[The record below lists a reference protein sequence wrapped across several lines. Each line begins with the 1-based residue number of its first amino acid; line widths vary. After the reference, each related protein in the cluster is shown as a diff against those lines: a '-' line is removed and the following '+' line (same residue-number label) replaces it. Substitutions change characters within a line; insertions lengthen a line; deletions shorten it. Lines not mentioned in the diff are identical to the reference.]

1 MTIYEQD
8 GAPRTELGAGSP
20 SEARGVPAERAG
32 SARVQSAPALVDRL
46 TAGESYAVAFGGQG
60 SAWLETLEEL
70 VSSAGVESEL
80 ATLVGEVD
88 VLLEP
93 VAEELVVVRPI
104 GFHPLRWV
112 RALAAED
119 PVPSAKQLTS
129 AAVSVPGVLLTQIA
143 AVRALTRQGLDL
155 AGTPPVA
162 VVGHSQGMLGVES
175 VKAGGARDI
184 ELLALAQLIGAA
196 GTLVARRRGISILGD
211 RPPMVSVTN
220 ADPEQIYR
228 LLEDFSQ
235 DVRTVLPPVLSIR
248 NGRRAVV
255 ITGTPEQLSR
265 FELYCKQISEKQ
277 EADRKNKVRGGAVF
291 APVFEPVQVE
301 VGFHSPRLADGIDI
315 VAGWA
320 EKTGLDVDLARELTE
335 AILVRQVDWVDE
347 IIGVHEAGARWI
359 LDLGPGDILTRLT
372 APVIRGLGVGIVPAA
387 TRGGQRNLFTV
398 GAVPEVSR
406 AWSTYAP
413 SVVQLPDGR
422 VKLSTKFTRLTG
434 RSPILLAGMTP
445 TTVDAKIV
453 AAAANAGHWAEL
465 AGGGQVTE
473 EIFEARIDELTGL
486 LEPGRGIQFNA
497 LFLDPYLWKLQVG
510 GKRLVQKARQSGAP
524 IDGLVISAGIPELE
538 DAVELIGEL
547 NDIGISHVVF
557 KPGTVE
563 QIRSVI
569 RIATEVPTRP
579 VIVHIEG
586 GRAGGHHSWED
597 LDDLLL
603 ATYSELRSRANIT
616 VCVGGGIGTPKR
628 AVDYLSGRWSET
640 YGFPSMPVDG
650 ILVGTAAMATLEATT
665 SPSVKQMLVDTQG
678 TDQWISA
685 GKAQGGMASSRSQ
698 LGADIHE
705 IDNAAS
711 RCGRLLDEVAGDAE
725 AVAKRRDELIAAM
738 ARTAKPY
745 FGDVSEMTYLQWL
758 DRYVALA
765 IGDGD
770 STADTAGP
778 GSPWLADTW
787 RDRFARMLQRAEAR
801 LHPQDRG
808 PIETLFAD
816 TDEHGARLLEK
827 PQEAIAVLVE
837 RYPDAATVALHPAD
851 VSFFNQLCKLVGKPV
866 NFVPVI
872 DKDVRRWWRS
882 DSLWQAHDARYDAD
896 QVCIIPGTAAVA
908 GITRIDEPVGELLN
922 RFEQA
927 AVEDTLRGGAQPEAV
942 TSRRRGRGDLT
953 GPLATVL
960 DAPDVVWAGRM
971 ATNPVHRIAGPRE
984 WQVHG
989 DISGPEMPRATH
1001 SSTGARLQ
1009 VSADDQVVLSVPI
1022 SGTWIEIRFTLPANT
1037 VDGGAPVVRTK
1048 DATAAMRAVLAIAAG
1063 VDGPDALP
1071 RVHAGTATVTAKWNP
1086 ERVADHTGVTATFGE
1101 SLAPGLTTVP
1111 DALVGRCWPA
1121 VFAAI
1126 GSAVTHTG
1134 VPVIE
1139 GLLSLVHL
1147 DHAAHLVAPLPSV
1160 PAELT
1165 VTATASMAFDTEIG
1179 RVVPIS
1185 VTVALKDGQ
1194 VLARLAERFAIRGR
1208 TGALEL
1214 ADPVRAG
1221 GAVSDNAT
1229 DTPRRRRRDV
1239 SVVAPV
1245 DMRPF
1250 AVVSGDHN
1258 PIHTDRSAALL
1269 AGLESPIVHG
1279 MWLSAAAQHAVTA
1292 TDGQARPPAR
1302 LIGWTARFLG
1312 MVRPGDDVDFRV
1324 DRVGIDQG
1332 AEVVEVSARVR
1343 RGRSEA
1349 TQGAGSASDLVM
1361 SATARL
1367 AAPKTVYAFPGQGI
1381 QYKGM
1386 GMEVRA
1392 RSKAARKV
1400 WDTAD
1405 KFTRDTLGFSVL
1417 SVVRDNPTS
1426 IIASGVHYHH
1436 PDGVLYL
1443 TQFTQVAMATVAAAQ
1458 VAEMREQGAFVEDAI
1473 ACGHSVG
1480 EYTALACVTG
1490 VYELEAL
1497 LEMVFQRG
1505 SKMHDIVPRD
1515 ELGRSNYRLAAIRPS
1530 QIDLPDA
1537 DVPAFVADIAERT
1550 GEFLEIVNFNLRGA
1564 QYAIAGTVRGLEAL
1578 EAEVERRR
1586 ELAGGRRSF
1595 ILVPGIDVPFHSKVL
1610 RVGVA
1615 EFRRSLDR
1623 VLPHDADPDL
1633 IVGRYIPNL
1642 VPRPFSLDR
1651 DFIQQIRDLVPAE
1664 PLDEILAD
1672 YDTWRRE
1679 QPREMTRTVFIELLA
1694 WQFASPVRW
1703 IETQDLL
1710 FTEPAAGGLGV
1721 ERFVEIGVKS
1731 SPTVAGLAA
1740 NTLKLPEYA
1749 HSTIEVLNA
1758 ERDAAVLFATD
1769 TDPEPDLDGSDDSD
1783 APASDG
1789 ALKPDVAPAV
1799 APTGAGAP
1807 SGALKS
1813 DVAPAVAPTGAGA
1826 PSGALRPDDIAF
1838 DAADA
1843 TLALIALSAKMRVDQ
1858 IEELD
1863 SIESITDGASSRRN
1877 QLLVD
1882 LGSELNLGAID
1893 GAAEADLAGLRAQVT
1908 KLARTYKPYGPV
1920 LSDAINDHLRS
1931 ALGPSGKRPG
1941 AIAERVKKFWE
1952 LGDGWAKH
1960 VTIEV
1965 ALGTREGS
1973 SVRGGPLG
1981 GLHDGALTDGAAVEK
1996 VIDAAVAAVAAR
2008 RGTAMALPSS
2018 GAGGATVD
2026 AAALSEFTEQIT
2038 GRDGVLASAARLVL
2052 NQLGLDDPVSAPA
2065 GSIAATEAD
2074 LVDLVSAEL
2083 GSDWPRLVAPVFDG
2097 KKAVVFDDRW
2107 ASAREELVK
2116 LWLLDDGEI
2125 DADWARLSERFEGAG
2140 HVVAM
2145 QATWWQGKSL
2155 AAGRQI
2161 HASLYGRIAG
2171 GAENPDKGPH
2181 SDEVAVVTGASK
2193 GSIATS
2199 VVGRLLAGGATVV
2212 ATTSRLDDERLAF
2225 YRNLYRDHA
2234 RYGAALWVVAANMAS
2249 YTDIDALVEWIGHEQ
2264 TESLGPQSIHI
2275 KDALTPTLL
2284 FPFAAPRVTG
2294 DLSEAGSRAEMEM
2307 KVLLWAVQRL
2317 IGGLSRIGAERDI
2330 ASRLHVVL
2338 PGSPNRGMFGG
2349 DGAYGEAKSALDA
2362 VVTRWNAESSW
2373 AQRVSLAHAL
2383 IGWTRGTG
2391 LMGRNDAIVDAVEEA
2406 GVTTYSTD
2414 EMAAM
2419 LLQLCTVEA
2428 RAAAAH
2434 TPVKADLTGG
2444 LGEAKLD
2451 MAALAA
2457 KAREQAASESDTEA
2471 PEVGIGKAISAL
2483 PSPPRGYLPA
2493 PPPPWADLDLDP
2505 ADLVVIVGGAELGP
2519 YGSSRTRFEM
2529 EVDNELSA
2537 AGVLELAWTTGL
2549 IRWEDDP
2556 QPGWYDS
2563 ESGDLV
2569 DESEL
2574 VERYHDTVVRR
2585 CGIREFVDDGAIDP
2599 DHASPLLVSV
2609 FLDKDFTFVVSSEA
2623 DARAFV
2629 QFDPEHTVVRPVS
2642 ESGDWQVTRKAG
2654 TEIRVPRKT
2663 KLSRTVGAQIPT
2675 GFNPTVY
2682 GLSQDMANS
2691 TDRVALWNIVATVDA
2706 FLSSGFTPTEL
2717 MRWVHP
2723 GLVASTQG
2731 TGMGGMTS
2739 MQTMYHGN
2747 LLGRNKPND
2756 ILQEVLPNVVA
2767 AHVIQSYVG
2776 SYGAMVHPVG
2786 ACATAAVSVEE
2797 GVDKIRVGKAE
2808 LVVAGGF
2815 DDLTLEAVIGFGDMA
2830 ATADTAMMRGRGIH
2844 DSKFS
2849 RPNDRRRLGFL
2860 EAQGG
2865 GTILL
2870 ARGDLALKM
2879 GLPVLA
2885 VVAYAQSFADG
2896 VHTSIPAPGLGAL
2909 GAGRGGKD
2917 SVLARSL
2924 AKLGVGADDIAVI
2937 SKHDT
2942 STLANDP
2949 NETELHERLADS
2961 LGRSAGAPLL
2971 IVSQKSLTG
2980 HAKGGAAVF
2989 QMMGMCQMLRDGV
3002 IPPNRSL
3009 DCVDDE
3015 LTSSAHFVW
3024 VRDTLRLGGKFPLKA
3039 GLITSL
3045 GFGHVSGLVALVHP
3059 QAFVASLKPEQRAD
3073 YQQRAEARLV
3083 AGQRRL
3089 MSAIAG
3095 GAPMYERPAD
3105 RRFGQ
3110 EVSEK
3115 RQEAAMLL
3123 NAASR
3128 LGDGDVFAIG

>member
-1 MTIYEQD
+1 MTIHEHD
-8 GAPRTELGAGSP
+8 R
-20 SEARGVPAERAG
+20 V
-32 SARVQSAPALVDRL
+32 SADRDENGPQSTHALVDRL
-46 TAGESYAVAFGGQG
+46 TAGEPYAVAFGGQG

-70 VSSAGVESEL
+70 VSSAGIESEL
-80 ATLVGEVD
+80 ATLVGEVEL
-88 VLLEP
+88 LLEP
-93 VAEELVVVRPI
+93 VAKELVVVRPI
-104 GFHPLRWV
+104 GFEPLQWV

-119 PVPSAKQLTS
+119 TVPSEKHLTS
-129 AAVSVPGVLLTQIA
+129 AAVSLPGVLLTQIA
-143 AVRALTRQGLDL
+143 AVRALARQGMDL
-155 AGTPPVA
+155 IAPPPVA
-162 VVGHSQGMLGVES
+162 LAGHSQGVLAVEAL
-175 VKAGGARDI
+175 KAGGARDV
-184 ELLALAQLIGAA
+184 ELLAMGQLIGAA

-220 ADPEQIYR
+220 ADPERIGR
-228 LLEDFSQ
+228 LLDEFAQ

-248 NGRRAVV
+248 NGRRSVV

-265 FELYCKQISEKQ
+265 FELYCRQISEKE
-277 EADRKNKVRGGAVF
+277 EADRKNKIRGGDVF
-291 APVFEPVQVE
+291 APVFDPVRTE
-301 VGFHSPRLADGIDI
+301 VGFHTPRLADGIDI
-315 VAGWA
+315 VGGWA
-320 EKTGLDVDLARELTE
+320 EKVGLDVSLARALAD
-335 AILVRQVDWVDE
+335 AILVQKVDWVE
-347 IIGVHEAGARWI
+347 EVTRVHETGARWI

-372 APVIRGLGVGIVPAA
+372 APVIRGLGIGIVPAA

-398 GAVPEVSR
+398 GATPEVAR
-406 AWSTYAP
+406 PWSSYAP
-413 SVVQLPDGR
+413 TVVRLPDGR

-473 EIFEARIDELTGL
+473 EIFANRIDELSRL
-486 LEPGRGIQFNA
+486 LEPGRTYQFNA

-510 GKRLVQKARQSGAP
+510 GKRLVQKARQSGAA
-524 IDGLVISAGIPELE
+524 IDGVVVSAGIPDLE
-538 DAVELIGEL
+538 EAVDLIDEL

-557 KPGTVE
+557 KPGTIE

-569 RIATEVPTRP
+569 RIATEVSTKP
-579 VIVHIEG
+579 VIVHVEG

-616 VCVGGGIGTPKR
+616 VCVGGGIGTPER
-628 AVDYLSGRWSET
+628 AAEYLSGRWAQA
-640 YGFPSMPVDG
+640 YGFPLMPIDG
-650 ILVGTAAMATLEATT
+650 ILVGTAAMATCESTT
-665 SPSVKQMLVDTQG
+665 SPSVKRMLVETQG

-705 IDNAAS
+705 IDNSAS
-711 RCGRLLDEVAGDAE
+711 RCGRLLDEVAGDAD
-725 AVAKRRDELIAAM
+725 AVAERRDEIIAAM
-738 ARTAKPY
+738 ANTAKPY
-745 FGDVSEMTYLQWL
+745 FGDAAEMTYLQWL
-758 DRYVALA
+758 QRYVELT
-765 IGDGD
+765 IGEGN
-770 STADTAGP
+770 STADTAAP

-787 RDRFARMLQRAEAR
+787 RDRFEEMLKRAEAR
-801 LHPQDRG
+801 LHPKDFG
-808 PIETLFAD
+808 PIDTLF
-816 TDEHGARLLEK
+816 DEAALLEN
-827 PQEAIAVLVE
+827 PSAAIDLLLQ
-837 RYPDAATVALHPAD
+837 RYPDAETVQLHPAD
-851 VSFFNQLCKLVGKPV
+851 VPFFVTLCKTLGKPV

-908 GITRIDEPVGELLN
+908 GITRMDEPVGELLD

-927 AVEDTLRGGAQPEAV
+927 AIDEVLGAGSEPREV
-942 TSRRRGRGDLT
+942 TSRRLGRPDVT
-953 GPLATVL
+953 GPLAVVL
-960 DAPDVVWAGRM
+960 DAPDVLWAGRT
-971 ATNPVHRIAGPRE
+971 AINPVHRIADPIDWLVNDE
-984 WQVHG
+984 PQ
-989 DISGPEMPRATH
+989 SSRATH

-1009 VSADDQVVLSVPI
+1009 LDGQGAVLSVPV
-1022 SGTWIEIRFTLPANT
+1022 SDTWIDIRFTLPANT
-1037 VDGGAPVVRTK
+1037 IDGGIPVVSAE
-1048 DATAAMRAVLAIAAG
+1048 DAATAMRSVLAIAAG
-1063 VDGPDALP
+1063 VDGPDSLP
-1071 RVHAGTATVTAKWNP
+1071 PVQNGTATLTVGWDP

-1101 SLAPGLTTVP
+1101 PLAPGLTTVP
-1111 DALVGRCWPA
+1111 DALVGLCWPA

-1126 GSAVTHTG
+1126 GSAATEAG
-1134 VPVIE
+1134 VPVLE

-1147 DHAAHLVAPLPSV
+1147 DHAAHVTGQL
-1160 PAELT
+1160 PAEPAQLG
-1165 VTATASMAFDTEIG
+1165 VVATASAATDTDMG
-1179 RVVPIS
+1179 RVVPVS
-1185 VTVALKDGQ
+1185 VTVTGPDGA
-1194 VLARLAERFAIRGR
+1194 VIATLDERFAILGR
-1208 TGALEL
+1208 TGAAEL
-1214 ADPVRAG
+1214 SDPVRAG
-1221 GAVSDNAT
+1221 GAVSENAT

-1239 SVVAPV
+1239 TLTAPV

-1258 PIHTDRSAALL
+1258 PIHTDRAAALL

-1312 MVRPGDDVDFRV
+1312 MVRPGDEVDFRV
-1324 DRVGIDQG
+1324 ERVGIDQG
-1332 AEVVEVSARVR
+1332 AEVLEVAARI
-1343 RGRSEA
+1343 G
-1349 TQGAGSASDLVM
+1349 SDLVM
-1361 SATARL
+1361 SASARL

-1381 QYKGM
+1381 QHKGM
-1386 GMEVRA
+1386 GMDVRA

-1417 SVVRDNPTS
+1417 HVVRDNPTS

-1458 VAEMREQGAFVEDAI
+1458 VAEMREQGAFVEGAI

-1490 VYELEAL
+1490 IYELEAL
-1497 LEMVFQRG
+1497 LETVFHRG

-1530 QIDLPDA
+1530 QIDLPD
-1537 DVPAFVADIAERT
+1537 DEVPAFVAGIAEST
-1550 GEFLEIVNFNLRGA
+1550 GEFLEIVNFNLRGS

-1586 ELAGGRRSF
+1586 ELTGGRRSF
-1595 ILVPGIDVPFHSKVL
+1595 ILVPGIDVPFHSRVL

-1623 VLPHDADPDL
+1623 VMPRDQNPDM
-1633 IVGRYIPNL
+1633 IIGRYIPNL
-1642 VPRPFSLDR
+1642 VPRPFTLDR
-1651 DFIQQIRDLVPAE
+1651 DFIQEIRDLVPAE
-1664 PLDEILAD
+1664 PLDPILAD
-1672 YDTWRRE
+1672 YDTWLRERRN
-1679 QPREMTRTVFIELLA
+1679 EMARTVVIELLA

-1710 FTEPAAGGLGV
+1710 FIEQAAGGLGV

-1731 SPTVAGLAA
+1731 SPTVAGLAT

-1749 HSTIEVLNA
+1749 HSTVEVLNA

-1769 TDPEPDLDGSDDSD
+1769 TDPEPEPEEEEVSAGPESEVSSEA
-1783 APASDG
+1783 APA
-1789 ALKPDVAPAV
+1789 APVAAPA
-1799 APTGAGAP
+1799 AP
-1807 SGALKS
+1807 SGG
-1813 DVAPAVAPTGAGA
+1813 P
-1826 PSGALRPDDIAF
+1826 RPDDIAF

-1843 TLALIALSAKMRVDQ
+1843 TLALIAISAKMRIDQ

-1920 LSDAINDHLRS
+1920 LSDAINDQLRTV
-1931 ALGPSGKRPG
+1931 LGPSGKRP
-1941 AIAERVKKFWE
+1941 AVIAERVKKTWE
-1952 LGDGWAKH
+1952 LGEGWAKH
-1960 VTIEV
+1960 VTVEV
-1965 ALGTREGS
+1965 ALGTREGT
-1973 SVRGGPLG
+1973 SVRGGTMG
-1981 GLHDGALTDGAAVEK
+1981 HLHEGALADAGSVDK

-2008 RGTAMALPSS
+2008 RGISVSLPSA
-2018 GAGGATVD
+2018 GGGGGATVD

-2052 NQLGLDDPVSAPA
+2052 NQLGLDDQVSA
-2065 GSIAATEAD
+2065 AAASSDAELID
-2074 LVDLVSAEL
+2074 LVTTEL
-2083 GSDWPRLVAPVFDG
+2083 GSDWPRLVAPVFDAR
-2097 KKAVVFDDRW
+2097 KAVVFDDRW
-2107 ASAREELVK
+2107 ASAREDLVK
-2116 LWLLDDGEI
+2116 LWLTDEGDI
-2125 DADWARLSERFEGAG
+2125 DADWSRLSERFEGAG
-2140 HVVAM
+2140 HVVAT

-2155 AAGRQI
+2155 AAGKQI
-2161 HASLYGRIAG
+2161 HASLYGRIAA
-2171 GAENPDKGPH
+2171 GAENPDPGQY
-2181 SDEVAVVTGASK
+2181 SSEVAVVTGASK
-2193 GSIATS
+2193 GSIAAA
-2199 VVGRLLAGGATVV
+2199 VAARLLDGGATVI
-2212 ATTSRLDDERLAF
+2212 ATTSKLDEERLAF
-2225 YRNLYRDHA
+2225 YRTLYRDHA

-2249 YTDIDALVEWIGHEQ
+2249 YSDIDALVEWVGNEQ
-2264 TESLGPQSIHI
+2264 SESLGPQSIHV
-2275 KDALTPTLL
+2275 KDAQTPTLL
-2284 FPFAAPRVTG
+2284 FPFAAPRVVG

-2317 IGGLSRIGAERDI
+2317 IGGLSTIGAERDI

-2362 VVTRWNAESSW
+2362 VVSRWHAESSW
-2373 AQRVSLAHAL
+2373 AARVSLAHAL

-2391 LMGRNDAIVDAVEEA
+2391 LMGHNDAIVTAVEEA

-2414 EMAAM
+2414 EMAA
-2419 LLQLCTVEA
+2419 LLLGLCDVESKV
-2428 RAAAAH
+2428 AAAH
-2434 TPVKADLTGG
+2434 SPIKADLTGG
-2444 LGEAKLD
+2444 LGEANLD
-2451 MAALAA
+2451 MAELAA
-2457 KAREQAASESDTEA
+2457 KAREEMSAEAAAD
-2471 PEVGIGKAISAL
+2471 PEGVAEGTIAAL
-2483 PSPPRGYLPA
+2483 PSPPRLVTPA
-2493 PPPPWADLDLDP
+2493 PAPEWDDLAVDP
-2505 ADLVVIVGGAELGP
+2505 ADLVVIVGGAEIGP

-2529 EVDNELSA
+2529 EVENELSA

-2556 QPGWYDS
+2556 QPGWYDTG
-2563 ESGDLV
+2563 SGDLV
-2569 DESEL
+2569 DEAEL
-2574 VERYHDTVVRR
+2574 VERYHDIVVER

-2623 DARAFV
+2623 DARAFAE
-2629 QFDPEHTVVRPVS
+2629 FDPEHTVVRAVPDS
-2642 ESGDWQVTRKAG
+2642 TDWQVTRKAG
-2654 TEIRVPRKT
+2654 SEIRVPRKT
-2663 KLSRTVGAQIPT
+2663 KLSRVVGAQIPT
-2675 GFNPTVY
+2675 GFDPTVW
-2682 GLSQDMANS
+2682 GISPDMAS
-2691 TDRVALWNIVATVDA
+2691 SIDRVALWNIIATVDA
-2706 FLSSGFTPTEL
+2706 FLSAGFSPAEV
-2717 MRWVHP
+2717 MRYVHP
-2723 GLVASTQG
+2723 SMVASTQG

-2767 AHVIQSYVG
+2767 AHVVQSYVG
-2776 SYGAMVHPVG
+2776 SYGAMIHPVA

-2797 GVDKIRVGKAE
+2797 GVDKIRLGKAE
-2808 LVVAGGF
+2808 LVVTGGL
-2815 DDLTLEAVIGFGDMA
+2815 DDLTLEAIIGFGDMA
-2830 ATADTAMMRGRGIH
+2830 ATADTSMMRGRGIA

-2849 RPNDRRRLGFL
+2849 RPNDRRRLGFV

-2885 VVAYAQSFADG
+2885 VVAYAQSFGDG

-2909 GAGRGGKD
+2909 GAGRGGRD
-2917 SVLARSL
+2917 SALARAL
-2924 AKLGVGADDIAVI
+2924 AKVGVGADDVAVI

-2949 NETELHERLADS
+2949 NETELHERLADA
-2961 LGRSAGAPLL
+2961 LGRSEGAPLFV
-2971 IVSQKSLTG
+2971 VSQKSLTG

-2989 QMMGMCQMLRDGV
+2989 QMMGLCQMLRDGV

-3015 LTSSAHFVW
+3015 LAGSAHFVW
-3024 VRDTLRLGGKFPLKA
+3024 IRDTLRLGEKFPLKA
-3039 GLITSL
+3039 GLLTSL

-3059 QAFVASLKPEQRAD
+3059 QAFIASLDPEQRTDYRRRAD
-3073 YQQRAEARLV
+3073 ARLL

-3089 MSAIAG
+3089 ASAIAG

-3105 RRFGQ
+3105 RRFDHDAP
-3110 EVSEK
+3110 EK
-3115 RQEAAMLL
+3115 PQEASMLL
-3123 NAASR
+3123 NPDAR
-3128 LGDGDVFAIG
+3128 LGAGDAYQV

>member
-1 MTIYEQD
+1 MTIHEHDRVSADRD
-8 GAPRTELGAGSP
+8 GAGPRDTN
-20 SEARGVPAERAG
+20 
-32 SARVQSAPALVDRL
+32 ALVDRL
-46 TAGESYAVAFGGQG
+46 TAGEAYAVAFGGQG
-60 SAWLETLEEL
+60 STWLETLEEL
-70 VSSAGVESEL
+70 VSSAGIESDL
-80 ATLVGEVD
+80 ATLVGEVEL
-88 VLLEP
+88 LLEP
-93 VAEELVVVRPI
+93 VAKELVVVRPI
-104 GFHPLRWV
+104 GFEPLTWV

-119 PVPSAKQLTS
+119 PVPSDKHLTS
-129 AAVSVPGVLLTQIA
+129 AAVSIPGVLLTQIA
-143 AVRALTRQGLDL
+143 AARALSRQGMDWT
-155 AGTPPVA
+155 ATPPVA
-162 VVGHSQGMLGVES
+162 VVGHSQGVLAVE
-175 VKAGGARDI
+175 AFRAAGARDV

-196 GTLVARRRGISILGD
+196 GTLVARRRGISVLGD

-220 ADPEQIYR
+220 ADPERIRR
-228 LLEDFSQ
+228 LLEEFAQ

-248 NGRRAVV
+248 NGRRSVV
-255 ITGTPEQLSR
+255 ITGTPDQLSR
-265 FELYCKQISEKQ
+265 FELYCQQISEKE
-277 EADRKNKVRGGAVF
+277 EADRKNKVRGGDVF
-291 APVFEPVQVE
+291 APVFDPVRVE
-301 VGFHSPRLADGIDI
+301 VGFHTPRLADGIDI

-320 EKTGLDVDLARELTE
+320 EKAGLDVERARKLTE
-335 AILVRQVDWVDE
+335 AILVDGVDWVDE
-347 IIGVHEAGARWI
+347 ITHVHQAGARWI

-372 APVIRGLGVGIVPAA
+372 APVIRGLGIGIVPAA

-398 GAVPEVSR
+398 GAVPEVAR

-413 SVVQLPDGR
+413 TVVSLPDGR

-473 EIFEARIDELTGL
+473 EIFAARVDELSTL
-486 LEPGRGIQFNA
+486 LEPGRTYQFNA

-510 GKRLVQKARQSGAP
+510 GKRLVQKARQSGAA
-524 IDGLVISAGIPELE
+524 IDGLVISAGIPDLE
-538 DAVELIGEL
+538 EAVELIGEL
-547 NDIGISHVVF
+547 GDVGISHVVF

-569 RIATEVPTRP
+569 RIATEVPTKP
-579 VIVHIEG
+579 VIMHIEG

-603 ATYSELRSRANIT
+603 ATYSELRSRPNIT
-616 VCVGGGIGTPKR
+616 VCVGGGIGTPER
-628 AVDYLSGRWSET
+628 AAEYLSGRWAES
-640 YGFPSMPVDG
+640 YGFPLMPIDG
-650 ILVGTAAMATLEATT
+650 ILVGTAAMATLESTT
-665 SPSVKQMLVDTQG
+665 SPSVKRMLVETNG

-705 IDNAAS
+705 IDNSAS
-711 RCGRLLDEVAGDAE
+711 RCGRLLDEVAGDAD
-725 AVAKRRDELIAAM
+725 AVTERRDEIIAAM
-738 ARTAKPY
+738 ASTAKPY
-745 FGDVSEMTYLQWL
+745 FGDVAEMTYLQWL
-758 DRYVALA
+758 RRYVELT
-765 IGDGD
+765 IGAGN
-770 STADTAGP
+770 STADTAAP

-787 RDRFARMLQRAEAR
+787 RDRFQQMLQRAEAR
-801 LHPQDRG
+801 LHAKDFG
-808 PIETLFAD
+808 PID
-816 TDEHGARLLEK
+816 TRFDDAALLEN
-827 PQEAIAVLVE
+827 PDEAIATLLAH
-837 RYPDAATVALHPAD
+837 YPDAESVQLHPAD
-851 VSFFNQLCKLVGKPV
+851 VPFFVTLCKTLGKPV

-908 GITRIDEPVGELLN
+908 GITRMDEPVGELLD

-927 AVEDTLRGGAQPEAV
+927 AIDEVLSSNGHPRAV
-942 TSRRRGRGDLT
+942 TSRRLGRPDVT
-953 GPLATVL
+953 GPLALVL
-960 DAPDVVWAGRM
+960 DAPDVQWAGRTT
-971 ATNPVHRIAGPRE
+971 TNPVHRIADPAD
-984 WQVHG
+984 WLVH
-989 DISGPEMPRATH
+989 DGPESRRATH
-1001 SSTGARLQ
+1001 SSTGAQLA
-1009 VSADDQVVLSVPI
+1009 VDGEHVVLSVPL
-1022 SGTWIEIRFTLPANT
+1022 SGTWIDIPFRLPANT
-1037 VDGGAPVVRTK
+1037 ADGGTPVVSTE
-1048 DATAAMRAVLAIAAG
+1048 DATTAMRGVLAIAAG
-1063 VDGPDALP
+1063 VDGPEFLP
-1071 RVHAGTATVTAKWNP
+1071 PVSDGTATVTVDWDP

-1101 SLAPGLTTVP
+1101 PLAPSLTTVP
-1111 DALVGRCWPA
+1111 DALVGLCWPA

-1126 GSAVTHTG
+1126 GSAVTGAG
-1134 VPVIE
+1134 VEVVE

-1147 DHAAHLVAPLPSV
+1147 DHAAHVVGKLPTV
-1160 PAELT
+1160 PAQLT
-1165 VTATASMAFDTEIG
+1165 VAATASRAVDTDMG
-1179 RVVPIS
+1179 RVVPVS
-1185 VTVALKDGQ
+1185 VTIASGEGSAAEVVATLG
-1194 VLARLAERFAIRGR
+1194 ERFAILGR
-1208 TGALEL
+1208 TGTAEL
-1214 ADPVRAG
+1214 TDPVRAG
-1221 GAVSDNAT
+1221 GAVSENAT

-1239 SVVAPV
+1239 TLTAPV

-1258 PIHTDRSAALL
+1258 PIHTDRAAALL

-1279 MWLSAAAQHAVTA
+1279 MWLSAAAQHAATA
-1292 TDGQARPPAR
+1292 TDGRARPPAR

-1312 MVRPGDDVDFRV
+1312 MVRPGDEVDFRV

-1332 AEVVEVSARVR
+1332 AEVLEVAARV
-1343 RGRSEA
+1343 G
-1349 TQGAGSASDLVM
+1349 SDLVM

-1367 AAPKTVYAFPGQGI
+1367 AAPQTVYAFPGQGI
-1381 QYKGM
+1381 QHKGM

-1400 WDTAD
+1400 WDAAD

-1417 SVVRDNPTS
+1417 HVVRDNPTS
-1426 IIASGVHYHH
+1426 IIASGVHYNH
-1436 PDGVLYL
+1436 PEGVLFL

-1458 VAEMREQGAFVEDAI
+1458 VAEMREQGAFVEGAI

-1490 VYELEAL
+1490 IYELEAL
-1497 LEMVFQRG
+1497 LEMVFHRG

-1530 QIDLPDA
+1530 QIDLPD
-1537 DVPAFVADIAERT
+1537 DEVSAFVAGIAADT
-1550 GEFLEIVNFNLRGA
+1550 GEFLEIVNFNLRGS

-1586 ELAGGRRSF
+1586 ELSGGRRSF
-1595 ILVPGIDVPFHSKVL
+1595 ILVPGIDVPFHSRVL

-1615 EFRRSLDR
+1615 EFRRSLER
-1623 VLPHDADPDL
+1623 VMPRDKDPEI

-1642 VPRPFSLDR
+1642 VPRPFTLDR
-1651 DFIQQIRDLVPAE
+1651 DFIQEIRNLVPAE

-1672 YDTWRRE
+1672 YDTWRNDK
-1679 QPREMTRTVFIELLA
+1679 PRELARKVVIELLA

-1710 FTEPAAGGLGV
+1710 FIEEAAGGLGV

-1731 SPTVAGLAA
+1731 APTVAGLAT

-1749 HSTIEVLNA
+1749 HSTVEVLNA

-1769 TDPEPDLDGSDDSD
+1769 TDPEPEPEEDVVEAPSATD
-1783 APASDG
+1783 APETA
-1789 ALKPDVAPAV
+1789 AAAAAPA
-1799 APTGAGAP
+1799 PTAP
-1807 SGALKS
+1807 SGA
-1813 DVAPAVAPTGAGA
+1813 P
-1826 PSGALRPDDIAF
+1826 RPEDIGF

-1843 TLALIALSAKMRVDQ
+1843 TLALIALSAKMRIDQ

-1893 GAAEADLAGLRAQVT
+1893 GAAEADLAGLRSQVT

-1920 LSDAINDHLRS
+1920 LSDAINDQLRTV
-1931 ALGPSGKRPG
+1931 LGPSGKRPA
-1941 AIAERVKKFWE
+1941 AIAERVKKAWE
-1952 LGDGWAKH
+1952 LGDGWTKH
-1960 VTIEV
+1960 VTVEV
-1965 ALGTREGS
+1965 ALGTREGT
-1973 SVRGGPLG
+1973 SVRGGAMG
-1981 GLHDGALTDGAAVEK
+1981 HLHEGALSDAASVDK

-2008 RGTAMALPSS
+2008 RGISVALPSA
-2018 GAGGATVD
+2018 GGGGGATID
-2026 AAALSEFTEQIT
+2026 AAALSEFTDQIT
-2038 GRDGVLASAARLVL
+2038 GRDGVLASAARLIL
-2052 NQLGLDDPVSAPA
+2052 GQLGHDNPVSASP
-2065 GSIAATEAD
+2065 AATDAELID
-2074 LVDLVSAEL
+2074 LITAEL
-2083 GSDWPRLVAPVFDG
+2083 GSDWPRLVAPVFDA

-2107 ASAREELVK
+2107 ASAREDLVK
-2116 LWLLDDGEI
+2116 LWLTDEGDI
-2125 DADWARLSERFEGAG
+2125 DSDWARLSERFEGTG
-2140 HVVAM
+2140 HVVAT

-2161 HASLYGRIAG
+2161 HASLYGRIAV
-2171 GAENPDKGPH
+2171 GAENPNPGPY
-2181 SDEVAVVTGASK
+2181 SGETAVVTGASK
-2193 GSIATS
+2193 GSIASS
-2199 VVGRLLAGGATVV
+2199 VVARLLDGGATVI
-2212 ATTSRLDDERLAF
+2212 ATTSKLDDERLAF
-2225 YRNLYRDHA
+2225 YRGLYRDHA

-2249 YTDIDALVEWIGHEQ
+2249 YSDIDALVEWVGTEQ
-2264 TESLGPQSIHI
+2264 SESLGPQSIHI
-2275 KDALTPTLL
+2275 KDAQTPTLL
-2284 FPFAAPRVTG
+2284 FPFAAPRVVG
-2294 DLSEAGSRAEMEM
+2294 DLSEAGSRSEMEM

-2317 IGGLSRIGAERDI
+2317 IGGLSKIGAERDI

-2362 VVTRWNAESSW
+2362 LVSRWHAESSW
-2373 AQRVSLAHAL
+2373 AARVSLAHAL

-2391 LMGRNDAIVDAVEEA
+2391 LMGHNDAIVDAVEEA

-2414 EMAAM
+2414 EMAGM
-2419 LLQLCTVEA
+2419 LLALCDVESKV
-2428 RAAAAH
+2428 AAASK
-2434 TPVKADLTGG
+2434 PIEADLTGG
-2444 LGEAKLD
+2444 LGDAQLD
-2451 MAALAA
+2451 MAELAA
-2457 KAREQAASESDTEA
+2457 KAREEMSTEA
-2471 PEVGIGKAISAL
+2471 TADDDGPAEGTIAAL
-2483 PSPPRGYLPA
+2483 PSPPRAFKPA
-2493 PPPPWADLDLDP
+2493 PAPQWDDLDVDP

-2556 QPGWYDS
+2556 QPGWYDT

-2574 VERYHDTVVRR
+2574 IERYHDTVVER

-2609 FLDKDFTFVVSSEA
+2609 FLEKDFGFVVSSEA
-2623 DARAFV
+2623 DARAFAE
-2629 QFDPEHTVVRPVS
+2629 FDPEHTIIRPLPDS
-2642 ESGDWQVTRKAG
+2642 SDWQVIRKAG

-2663 KLSRTVGAQIPT
+2663 KLSRVVGGQVPT
-2675 GFNPTVY
+2675 GFDPTVW
-2682 GLSQDMANS
+2682 GISPDMAS
-2691 TDRVALWNIVATVDA
+2691 SIDRLAVWNIVATVDA
-2706 FLSSGFTPTEL
+2706 FLSAGFSPAEV
-2717 MRWVHP
+2717 MRYVHP
-2723 GLVASTQG
+2723 SMVANTMG
-2731 TGMGGMTS
+2731 TGMGGGTS

-2756 ILQEVLPNVVA
+2756 IFQEVLPNIVA
-2767 AHVIQSYVG
+2767 AHVVQSYIG
-2776 SYGAMVHPVG
+2776 SYGAMIHPVA

-2797 GVDKIRVGKAE
+2797 GVDKIRLGKAE
-2808 LVVAGGF
+2808 MVVAGGI
-2815 DDLTLEAVIGFGDMA
+2815 DDLTLEGIIGFGDMA
-2830 ATADTAMMRGRGIH
+2830 ATADTGMMRGRGIH

-2849 RPNDRRRLGFL
+2849 RPNDRRRLGFV

-2870 ARGDLALKM
+2870 ARGDLALEM

-2885 VVAYAQSFADG
+2885 VVAFAQSFGDG

-2917 SVLARSL
+2917 SPLARAL
-2924 AKLGVGADDIAVI
+2924 AKLGVGADDVAVI

-2949 NETELHERLADS
+2949 NETELHERLADA
-2961 LGRSAGAPLL
+2961 LGRSEGAPLFV
-2971 IVSQKSLTG
+2971 VSQKSLTG

-2989 QMMGMCQMLRDGV
+2989 QMMGLCQMLRDGV

-3015 LTSSAHFVW
+3015 LAGSAHFVW
-3024 VRDTLRLGGKFPLKA
+3024 VRETLRLGEKFPLKA
-3039 GLITSL
+3039 GMLTSL

-3059 QAFVASLKPEQRAD
+3059 QAFIAALDADQRAD
-3073 YQQRAEARLV
+3073 YQRRADARLL

-3089 MSAIAG
+3089 VSAIAG
-3095 GAPMYERPAD
+3095 GPPMYQRPPD
-3105 RRFGQ
+3105 RRFDHDAP
-3110 EVSEK
+3110 EK

-3123 NAASR
+3123 NPAAR
-3128 LGDGDVFAIG
+3128 LGEGEAFVG

>member
-1 MTIYEQD
+1 MSAD
-8 GAPRTELGAGSP
+8 RDHAPAGDTH
-20 SEARGVPAERAG
+20 
-32 SARVQSAPALVDRL
+32 ALVDRL
-46 TAGESYAVAFGGQG
+46 TAGEPYAVAFGGQG

-70 VSSAGVESEL
+70 VSSAGIEAEL
-80 ATLVGEVD
+80 ATLVGEVEL
-88 VLLEP
+88 LLEP
-93 VAEELVVVRPI
+93 VAKELVVVRPI
-104 GFHPLRWV
+104 GFEPLAWV

-119 PVPSAKQLTS
+119 LVPSPKHLTS
-129 AAVSVPGVLLTQIA
+129 AAVSIPGVLLTQIA
-143 AVRALTRQGLDL
+143 AVRALARQGMDL
-155 AGTPPVA
+155 KATPPVA
-162 VVGHSQGMLGVES
+162 VAGHSQGVLAVEAL
-175 VKAGGARDI
+175 KAAGTRDA
-184 ELLALAQLIGAA
+184 ELLAMAQLIGAA
-196 GTLVARRRGISILGD
+196 GTLVARRRGISVLGD

-220 ADPEQIYR
+220 ADPERIRR
-228 LLEDFSQ
+228 LLDEFAQ

-248 NGRRAVV
+248 NGRRSVV

-265 FELYCKQISEKQ
+265 FELYCQQISEKE
-277 EADRKNKVRGGAVF
+277 EADRKNKLRGGDVF
-291 APVFEPVQVE
+291 SPVFDPVQVE
-301 VGFHSPRLADGIDI
+301 VGFHTPRLADGIDI
-315 VAGWA
+315 VGGWA
-320 EKTGLDVDLARELTE
+320 EKVGLDVGLARELTE
-335 AILVRQVDWVDE
+335 AILVRCVDWVEE
-347 IIGVHEAGARWI
+347 ITRVHEAGARWI

-398 GAVPEVSR
+398 GAVPEVAR

-413 SVVQLPDGR
+413 TVVRLPDGR

-473 EIFEARIDELTGL
+473 EIFAGRIAELATL
-486 LEPGRGIQFNA
+486 LEPGRTYQFNA

-510 GKRLVQKARQSGAP
+510 GKRLVQKARQSGAA
-524 IDGLVISAGIPELE
+524 IDGLVISAGIPDLE
-538 DAVELIGEL
+538 DAVELIEEL
-547 NDIGISHVVF
+547 NDVGISHVVF

-569 RIATEVPTRP
+569 RIATEVPTKP
-579 VIVHIEG
+579 VIMHIEG

-603 ATYSELRSRANIT
+603 ATYSELRSRPNIT
-616 VCVGGGIGTPKR
+616 VCVGGGIGTPER
-628 AVDYLSGRWSET
+628 AAEYLSGRWAKA
-640 YGFPSMPVDG
+640 YGFPLMPIDG
-650 ILVGTAAMATLEATT
+650 ILVGTAAMATKEATT
-665 SPSVKQMLVDTQG
+665 SPSVKRMLVETQG
-678 TDQWISA
+678 TDQWVGA
-685 GKAQGGMASSRSQ
+685 GKAVGGMASSRSQ

-705 IDNAAS
+705 IDNSAS

-725 AVAKRRDELIAAM
+725 AVAERRDEIIAAM
-738 ARTAKPY
+738 ANTAKPY
-745 FGDVSEMTYLQWL
+745 FGDVADMTYLQWL
-758 DRYVALA
+758 QRYVELT
-765 IGDGD
+765 IGEGY
-770 STADTAGP
+770 STADTAAP

-787 RDRFARMLQRAEAR
+787 CDRFQQMLQRTEAR
-801 LHPQDRG
+801 LHPKDSG
-808 PIETLFAD
+808 PIETLFN
-816 TDEHGARLLEK
+816 DEALLEH
-827 PQEAIAVLVE
+827 PAAAIDMLLDS
-837 RYPDAATVALHPAD
+837 YPDAETVQLHPAD
-851 VSFFNQLCKLVGKPV
+851 VPFFVTLCKTLGKPV

-908 GITRIDEPVGELLN
+908 GITRMDEPVGELLD

-927 AVEDTLRGGAQPEAV
+927 AIDEVLSANGQPRAV
-942 TSRRRGRGDLT
+942 ASRRLGRPDVT
-953 GPLATVL
+953 GPLAVVL
-960 DAPDVVWAGRM
+960 DAPDVRWAGRT
-971 ATNPVHRIAGPRE
+971 ATNPVHRIADPGD
-984 WQVHG
+984 WLVH
-989 DISGPEMPRATH
+989 DGPESRRATN
-1001 SSTGARLQ
+1001 SFTGARLE
-1009 VSADDQVVLSVPI
+1009 VDGDRVVLSVPV
-1022 SGTWIEIRFTLPANT
+1022 SGTWIDIPFTLPANT
-1037 VDGGAPVVRTK
+1037 MDGGTPVVSTE
-1048 DATAAMRAVLAIAAG
+1048 DAATAMRAVLAIAAG
-1063 VDGPDALP
+1063 VDGPEFLP
-1071 RVHAGTATVTAKWNP
+1071 AVVDGTATVTVNWDP

-1101 SLAPGLTTVP
+1101 PLAPGLTTVP
-1111 DALVGRCWPA
+1111 DALVGLCWPA
-1121 VFAAI
+1121 IFAAI
-1126 GSAVTHTG
+1126 GSAVTDAG
-1134 VPVIE
+1134 VPVVE

-1147 DHAAHLVAPLPSV
+1147 DHAAHVVGALPKV
-1160 PAELT
+1160 PAELA
-1165 VTATASMAFDTEIG
+1165 VNATALPAVDTDMG
-1179 RVVPIS
+1179 RVVRVA
-1185 VTVALKDGQ
+1185 VTIAGADGTTIAS
-1194 VLARLAERFAIRGR
+1194 LDERFAILGR
-1208 TGALEL
+1208 TGAAEL
-1214 ADPVRAG
+1214 AEPARAG
-1221 GAVSDNAT
+1221 GAVSQNAT

-1239 SVVAPV
+1239 RLTAPV

-1258 PIHTDRSAALL
+1258 PIHTDRAAALL

-1302 LIGWTARFLG
+1302 LVGWTARFLG
-1312 MVRPGDDVDFRV
+1312 MVRPGDEVDFRV
-1324 DRVGIDQG
+1324 ERVGIDQG
-1332 AEVVEVSARVR
+1332 AEVLEVAARI
-1343 RGRSEA
+1343 G
-1349 TQGAGSASDLVM
+1349 SDLVM

-1367 AAPKTVYAFPGQGI
+1367 AAPLTVYAFPGQGI
-1381 QYKGM
+1381 QHKGM
-1386 GMEVRA
+1386 GMDVRA

-1400 WDTAD
+1400 WDKAD

-1417 SVVRDNPTS
+1417 HVVRDNPTS
-1426 IIASGVHYHH
+1426 IIASGVHYNH
-1436 PDGVLYL
+1436 PEGVLYL

-1458 VAEMREQGAFVEDAI
+1458 VAEMREQGAFVEGAI

-1490 VYELEAL
+1490 IYELEAL
-1497 LEMVFQRG
+1497 LETVFHRG

-1530 QIDLPDA
+1530 QIDLPD
-1537 DVPAFVADIAERT
+1537 DEVPAFIAEIAERT
-1550 GEFLEIVNFNLRGA
+1550 GEFLEIVNFNLRGS
-1564 QYAIAGTVRGLEAL
+1564 QYAIAGTVRGLEEL

-1586 ELAGGRRSF
+1586 ELTGGRRSF
-1595 ILVPGIDVPFHSKVL
+1595 ILVPGIDVPFHSRVL

-1615 EFRRSLDR
+1615 EFRRSLER
-1623 VLPHDADPDL
+1623 VMPRDKDPDV
-1633 IVGRYIPNL
+1633 IIGRYIPNL
-1642 VPRPFSLDR
+1642 VPRPFTLDR
-1651 DFIQQIRDLVPAE
+1651 DFIQEIRDLVPAE
-1664 PLDEILAD
+1664 PLDAILAD
-1672 YDTWRRE
+1672 YDTWLAERRN
-1679 QPREMTRTVFIELLA
+1679 EMARIVLIELLA

-1710 FTEPAAGGLGV
+1710 FTEEAAGGLGV

-1731 SPTVAGLAA
+1731 APTVAGLAT

-1749 HSTIEVLNA
+1749 HSTVEVLNA

-1769 TDPEPDLDGSDDSD
+1769 TDPEPELEEAPDEPAPSEGATTAEA
-1783 APASDG
+1783 APA
-1789 ALKPDVAPAV
+1789 PAPA
-1799 APTGAGAP
+1799 AAP
-1807 SGALKS
+1807 SGG
-1813 DVAPAVAPTGAGA
+1813 P
-1826 PSGALRPDDIAF
+1826 RPDDIGF

-1843 TLALIALSAKMRVDQ
+1843 TLALIALSAKMRMDQ

-1893 GAAEADLAGLRAQVT
+1893 GAAEADLAGLRSQVT
-1908 KLARTYKPYGPV
+1908 KLARTYKPFGPV
-1920 LSDAINDHLRS
+1920 LSDAINDQLRTV
-1931 ALGPSGKRPG
+1931 LGPSGKRPG
-1941 AIAERVKKFWE
+1941 AIAERVKKTWE

-1960 VTIEV
+1960 VTVEV
-1965 ALGTREGS
+1965 ALGTREGT
-1973 SVRGGPLG
+1973 SVRGGAMG
-1981 GLHDGALTDGAAVEK
+1981 HLHEGALADAASVDK
-1996 VIDAAVAAVAAR
+1996 VIDAAVASVAAR
-2008 RGTAMALPSS
+2008 RGISVALPSS
-2018 GAGGATVD
+2018 GGGGGATVD
-2026 AAALSEFTEQIT
+2026 AAALSEFTDQIT
-2038 GRDGVLASAARLVL
+2038 GREGVLASAARLVL
-2052 NQLGLDDPVSAPA
+2052 NQLGLDDPVSAAP
-2065 GSIAATEAD
+2065 AATDAELID
-2074 LVDLVSAEL
+2074 LVTAEL
-2083 GSDWPRLVAPVFDG
+2083 GADWPRLVAPAFDA

-2107 ASAREELVK
+2107 ASAREDLVK
-2116 LWLLDDGEI
+2116 LWLTDEGAI
-2125 DADWARLSERFEGAG
+2125 DAQWKSLSERFEGAG
-2140 HVVAM
+2140 HVVAT

-2161 HASLYGRIAG
+2161 HASLYGRIAA
-2171 GAENPDKGPH
+2171 GAENPDPGPY
-2181 SDEVAVVTGASK
+2181 SNEVAVVTGASK
-2193 GSIATS
+2193 GSIAAS
-2199 VVGRLLAGGATVV
+2199 VVARLLDGGATVI
-2212 ATTSRLDDERLAF
+2212 ATTSKLDDERLEF
-2225 YRNLYRDHA
+2225 YRGLYRDHA

-2249 YTDIDALVEWIGHEQ
+2249 YSDIDALVEWIGTEQ

-2275 KDALTPTLL
+2275 KDAQTPTLL
-2284 FPFAAPRVTG
+2284 FPFAAPRVAG
-2294 DLSEAGSRAEMEM
+2294 DLSEAGSRSEMEM

-2317 IGGLSRIGAERDI
+2317 IGGLSKIGAERDI

-2362 VVTRWNAESSW
+2362 VVSRWQAESSW
-2373 AQRVSLAHAL
+2373 AARVSLAHAL

-2391 LMGRNDAIVDAVEEA
+2391 LMGHNDAIVDAVEQA

-2419 LLQLCTVEA
+2419 LLDLCDVESKV
-2428 RAAAAH
+2428 AAAGA
-2434 TPVKADLTGG
+2434 PIKADLTGG
-2444 LGEAKLD
+2444 LAEANLD
-2451 MAALAA
+2451 MAELAA
-2457 KAREQAASESDTEA
+2457 KAREQATSGEA
-2471 PEVGIGKAISAL
+2471 TADDVVAEGTIAAL
-2483 PSPPRGYLPA
+2483 PSPPRGFTPA
-2493 PPPPWADLDLDP
+2493 PPPEWADLDVDP
-2505 ADLVVIVGGAELGP
+2505 ADLVVIVGGAEIGP

-2549 IRWEDDP
+2549 VRWEADP
-2556 QPGWYDS
+2556 QPGWYDT

-2569 DESEL
+2569 DETEL
-2574 VERYHDTVVRR
+2574 VERYHDIVVDRV
-2585 CGIREFVDDGAIDP
+2585 GIREFVDDGAIDP

-2609 FLDKDFTFVVSSEA
+2609 FLEKDFAFVVSSEA

-2629 QFDPEHTVVRPVS
+2629 EFDPEHTIIRPVP
-2642 ESGDWQVTRKAG
+2642 ESSDWQVIRKAG

-2675 GFNPTVY
+2675 GFDPTVF
-2682 GLSQDMANS
+2682 GISQDMAS
-2691 TDRVALWNIVATVDA
+2691 SIDRVALWNIVATVDA

-2747 LLGRNKPND
+2747 LLGRSKPND

-2776 SYGAMVHPVG
+2776 SYGAMIHPVG

-2797 GVDKIRVGKAE
+2797 GVDKIRLGKAE

-2815 DDLTLEAVIGFGDMA
+2815 DDLTLEAIIGFGDMA
-2830 ATADTAMMRGRGIH
+2830 ATADTSMMRGRGIH

-2849 RPNDRRRLGFL
+2849 RPNDRRRLGFV

-2896 VHTSIPAPGLGAL
+2896 VHSSIPAPGLGAL

-2917 SVLARSL
+2917 SQLARAL
-2924 AKLGVGADDIAVI
+2924 GKLGVGADDIAVI

-2961 LGRSAGAPLL
+2961 LGRSEGAPLFV
-2971 IVSQKSLTG
+2971 VSQKSLTG

-2989 QMMGMCQMLRDGV
+2989 QMMGLCQMLRDGV

-3015 LTSSAHFVW
+3015 LAGSAHFVW
-3024 VRDTLRLGGKFPLKA
+3024 VRETLRLGEKFPLKA
-3039 GLITSL
+3039 GLVTSL

-3059 QAFVASLKPEQRAD
+3059 QAFVASLDPDERAD
-3073 YQQRAEARLV
+3073 YQRRAEARLL

-3089 MSAIAG
+3089 ASAIAG
-3095 GAPMYERPAD
+3095 GAPMYERPPD
-3105 RRFGQ
+3105 RRF
-3110 EVSEK
+3110 SHDAAEK

-3123 NAASR
+3123 NPAAR
-3128 LGDGDVFAIG
+3128 LGEGEAYEVSAG

>member
-1 MTIYEQD
+1 MTIHERHDWNPPAKRGELSADRD
-8 GAPRTELGAGSP
+8 GKSPHAAAG
-20 SEARGVPAERAG
+20 ETH
-32 SARVQSAPALVDRL
+32 ALVDRL
-46 TAGESYAVAFGGQG
+46 TAGEPYAVAFGGQG

-70 VSSAGVESEL
+70 VSSAGIESDL
-80 ATLVGEVD
+80 ATLAGEVEL
-88 VLLEP
+88 LLEP
-93 VAEELVVVRPI
+93 VARELVVVRPI
-104 GFHPLRWV
+104 GFEPLAWV

-119 PVPSAKQLTS
+119 PVPSDKHLTS
-129 AAVSVPGVLLTQIA
+129 AAVSIPGVLLTQIA
-143 AVRALTRQGLDL
+143 AVRALARQGMDL
-155 AGTPPVA
+155 GATPPVA
-162 VVGHSQGMLGVES
+162 VAGHSQGVLAVEAL
-175 VKAGGARDI
+175 KAAGARDA
-184 ELLALAQLIGAA
+184 ELLAMAQLIGAA
-196 GTLVARRRGISILGD
+196 GTLVARRRGISVLGD

-220 ADPEQIYR
+220 ADPERISR
-228 LLEDFSQ
+228 LLDEFAQ

-248 NGRRAVV
+248 NGRRSVV

-265 FELYCKQISEKQ
+265 FELYCRQISEKE
-277 EADRKNKVRGGAVF
+277 EADRKNKLRGGDVF
-291 APVFEPVQVE
+291 APVFDPVQVE
-301 VGFHSPRLADGIDI
+301 VGFHTPRLADGIDI
-315 VAGWA
+315 VGGWA
-320 EKTGLDVDLARELTE
+320 EKVGLDVALARELTE
-335 AILVRQVDWVDE
+335 AILVRRVDWVEE
-347 IIGVHEAGARWI
+347 ISSVHASGARWI

-372 APVIRGLGVGIVPAA
+372 APVIRGLGIGIVPAA

-398 GAVPEVSR
+398 GAVPEVAR

-413 SVVQLPDGR
+413 TVVRLPDGR

-473 EIFEARIDELTGL
+473 EIFAGRIEELATL
-486 LEPGRGIQFNA
+486 LEPGRTYQFNA

-510 GKRLVQKARQSGAP
+510 GKRLVQKARQSGAA
-524 IDGLVISAGIPELE
+524 IDGLVISAGIPDLE
-538 DAVELIGEL
+538 DAVELIEEL
-547 NDIGISHVVF
+547 GDVGISHVVF

-569 RIATEVPTRP
+569 RIATEVPTKP
-579 VIVHIEG
+579 VIMHIEG

-603 ATYSELRSRANIT
+603 ATYSELRSRPNIT
-616 VCVGGGIGTPKR
+616 VCVGGGIGTPER
-628 AVDYLSGRWSET
+628 AAEYLSGRWAQA
-640 YGFPSMPVDG
+640 YGFPLMPIDG
-650 ILVGTAAMATLEATT
+650 ILVGTAAMATKEATT
-665 SPSVKQMLVDTQG
+665 SPSVKRMLVETQG
-678 TDQWISA
+678 TDQWVGA
-685 GKAQGGMASSRSQ
+685 GKAVNGMASSRSQ

-705 IDNAAS
+705 IDNSAS

-725 AVAKRRDELIAAM
+725 AVAERRDEIIAAM
-738 ARTAKPY
+738 ANTAKPY
-745 FGDVSEMTYLQWL
+745 FGDVADMTYLQWL
-758 DRYVALA
+758 RRYVELA
-765 IGDGD
+765 IGDGN
-770 STADTAGP
+770 STADTAAP

-787 RDRFARMLQRAEAR
+787 RDRFQQMLQRAEAR
-801 LHPQDRG
+801 LHPQDFG
-808 PIETLFAD
+808 PIETLFD
-816 TDEHGARLLEK
+816 DPSPLED
-827 PQEAIAVLVE
+827 PERAIAALLA
-837 RYPDAATVALHPAD
+837 RYPDAETVQLHPAD
-851 VSFFNQLCKLVGKPV
+851 VPFFVTLCKTLGKPV

-908 GITRIDEPVGELLN
+908 GITRMDEPVGELLD

-927 AVEDTLRGGAQPEAV
+927 AVDEVLSSNGQPREVAA
-942 TSRRRGRGDLT
+942 RRLGRPDVT
-953 GPLATVL
+953 GPLAVVL
-960 DAPDVVWAGRM
+960 DAPDVQWAGRT
-971 ATNPVHRIAGPRE
+971 AKNPVHRIADPADWLVHDGSEGPQSR
-984 WQVHG
+984 
-989 DISGPEMPRATH
+989 RATH
-1001 SSTGARLQ
+1001 SFTGARLE
-1009 VSADDQVVLSVPI
+1009 VDGDRVVLSVPV
-1022 SGTWIEIRFTLPANT
+1022 SATWIDIPFTLPPNT
-1037 VDGGAPVVRTK
+1037 IDGGTPVVSTE
-1048 DATAAMRAVLAIAAG
+1048 DAATAMRAVLAIAAG
-1063 VDGPDALP
+1063 VDGPESLP
-1071 RVHAGTATVTAKWNP
+1071 AVVDGTANVTVNWDP

-1101 SLAPGLTTVP
+1101 PLAPGLTTVP
-1111 DALVGRCWPA
+1111 DALVGLCWPA

-1126 GSAVTHTG
+1126 GSAVTDTG
-1134 VPVIE
+1134 VPVVE

-1147 DHAAHLVAPLPSV
+1147 DHAAHVVGVLPKV
-1160 PAELT
+1160 PAELA
-1165 VTATASMAFDTEIG
+1165 VTATASPAIDTDLG
-1179 RVVPIS
+1179 RVVRVS
-1185 VTVALKDGQ
+1185 VTIADADGAT
-1194 VLARLAERFAIRGR
+1194 LASLDERFAILGR
-1208 TGALEL
+1208 TGTAEL
-1214 ADPVRAG
+1214 GDPVRAG
-1221 GAVSDNAT
+1221 GAVSENAT

-1239 SVVAPV
+1239 RLTAPV

-1258 PIHTDRSAALL
+1258 PIHTDRAAALL
-1269 AGLESPIVHG
+1269 AGLDSPIVHG

-1302 LIGWTARFLG
+1302 LVGWTARFLG
-1312 MVRPGDDVDFRV
+1312 MVRPGDEVDFRV
-1324 DRVGIDQG
+1324 ERVGIDQG
-1332 AEVVEVSARVR
+1332 AEVLEVAARI
-1343 RGRSEA
+1343 G
-1349 TQGAGSASDLVM
+1349 SDLVM

-1367 AAPKTVYAFPGQGI
+1367 AAPHTVYAFPGQGI
-1381 QYKGM
+1381 QHKGM
-1386 GMEVRA
+1386 GMDVRA

-1400 WDTAD
+1400 WDKAD
-1405 KFTRDTLGFSVL
+1405 KFTRETLGFSVL
-1417 SVVRDNPTS
+1417 HVVRDNPTS
-1426 IIASGVHYHH
+1426 IIASGVHYNH
-1436 PDGVLYL
+1436 PEGVLYL

-1458 VAEMREQGAFVEDAI
+1458 VAEMREQGAFVEGAI

-1490 VYELEAL
+1490 IYELEAL
-1497 LEMVFQRG
+1497 LETVFHRG

-1530 QIDLPDA
+1530 QIDLPD
-1537 DVPAFVADIAERT
+1537 DEVPGFVAEIAERT
-1550 GEFLEIVNFNLRGA
+1550 GEFLEIVNFNLRGS
-1564 QYAIAGTVRGLEAL
+1564 QYAIAGTVRGLEEL

-1586 ELAGGRRSF
+1586 EITGGKRSF
-1595 ILVPGIDVPFHSKVL
+1595 ILVPGIDVPFHSRVL

-1615 EFRRSLDR
+1615 EFRRSLER
-1623 VLPHDADPDL
+1623 VMPRDKDPDV
-1633 IVGRYIPNL
+1633 IIGRYIPNL
-1642 VPRPFSLDR
+1642 VPRPFTLDR
-1651 DFIQQIRDLVPAE
+1651 DFIQEIRDLVPAE
-1664 PLDEILAD
+1664 PLDAILAD
-1672 YDTWRRE
+1672 YDTWLTERRN
-1679 QPREMTRTVFIELLA
+1679 EMARIVLIELLA

-1710 FTEPAAGGLGV
+1710 FTEQAAGGLGV

-1731 SPTVAGLAA
+1731 APTVAGLAT

-1749 HSTIEVLNA
+1749 HSTVEVLNA

-1769 TDPEPDLDGSDDSD
+1769 TDPEPEPEEIADEPAAPEGATALQA
-1783 APASDG
+1783 APA
-1789 ALKPDVAPAV
+1789 P
-1799 APTGAGAP
+1799 AP
-1807 SGALKS
+1807 S
-1813 DVAPAVAPTGAGA
+1813 TG
-1826 PSGALRPDDIAF
+1826 PRPDDIGF

-1843 TLALIALSAKMRVDQ
+1843 TLALIALSAKMRIDQ

-1893 GAAEADLAGLRAQVT
+1893 GAAEADLAGLRSQVT
-1908 KLARTYKPYGPV
+1908 KLARTYKPFGPV
-1920 LSDAINDHLRS
+1920 LSDAINDQLRTV
-1931 ALGPSGKRPG
+1931 LGPSGKRPG
-1941 AIAERVKKFWE
+1941 AIAERVKKTWE
-1952 LGDGWAKH
+1952 LGEGWAKH
-1960 VTIEV
+1960 VTVEV
-1965 ALGTREGS
+1965 ALGTREGT
-1973 SVRGGPLG
+1973 SVRGGAMG
-1981 GLHDGALTDGAAVEK
+1981 HLHEGALADAASVDK
-1996 VIDAAVAAVAAR
+1996 VIDAAVTSVAAR
-2008 RGTAMALPSS
+2008 RGIAVALPSS
-2018 GAGGATVD
+2018 GGGGGATVD
-2026 AAALSEFTEQIT
+2026 AAALSEFTDQIT
-2038 GRDGVLASAARLVL
+2038 GRDGVLASAARLIL
-2052 NQLGLDDPVSAPA
+2052 NQLGHDDPVGSAPA
-2065 GSIAATEAD
+2065 ATDAELID
-2074 LVDLVSAEL
+2074 LVTAEL
-2083 GSDWPRLVAPVFDG
+2083 GADWPRLVAPVFDA

-2107 ASAREELVK
+2107 ASAREDLVR
-2116 LWLLDDGEI
+2116 LWLTDEGDI
-2125 DADWARLSERFEGAG
+2125 DAQWTSLSERFEGAG
-2140 HVVAM
+2140 HVVAT
-2145 QATWWQGKSL
+2145 QATWWQGKAL

-2161 HASLYGRIAG
+2161 HASLYGRIAA
-2171 GAENPDKGPH
+2171 GAENPEPGNYTN
-2181 SDEVAVVTGASK
+2181 EVAVVTGASK
-2193 GSIATS
+2193 GSIAAS
-2199 VVGRLLAGGATVV
+2199 VVARMLDGGATVI
-2212 ATTSRLDDERLAF
+2212 ATTSKLDDERLAF
-2225 YRNLYRDHA
+2225 YRGLYRDHA
-2234 RYGAALWVVAANMAS
+2234 RYGAVLWVVAANMAS
-2249 YTDIDALVEWIGHEQ
+2249 YSDIDALSEWIGTEQ

-2275 KDALTPTLL
+2275 KDAQTPTLL
-2284 FPFAAPRVTG
+2284 FPFAAPRVAG
-2294 DLSEAGSRAEMEM
+2294 DLSEAGSRSEMEM

-2317 IGGLSRIGAERDI
+2317 IGGLSKIGAERDI

-2362 VVTRWNAESSW
+2362 LVSRWHAESSW
-2373 AQRVSLAHAL
+2373 AARVSLAHAL

-2391 LMGRNDAIVDAVEEA
+2391 LMGHNDAIVDAVEEA

-2419 LLQLCTVEA
+2419 LLGLCDVESKV
-2428 RAAAAH
+2428 AAAL
-2434 TPVKADLTGG
+2434 TPIKADLTGG
-2444 LGEAKLD
+2444 LAEANLD
-2451 MAALAA
+2451 MAELAA
-2457 KAREQAASESDTEA
+2457 KAREQAASGEHAMEDAAAEGTIA
-2471 PEVGIGKAISAL
+2471 A
-2483 PSPPRGYLPA
+2483 LPA
-2493 PPPPWADLDLDP
+2493 PPRPVTPAPPPQWDDLDVDP
-2505 ADLVVIVGGAELGP
+2505 ADLVVIVGGAEIGP

-2556 QPGWYDS
+2556 QPGWYDTK
-2563 ESGDLV
+2563 SGDLV
-2569 DESEL
+2569 DETEL
-2574 VERYHDTVVRR
+2574 VERYHDTVVERV
-2585 CGIREFVDDGAIDP
+2585 GIREFVDDGAIDP

-2623 DARAFV
+2623 DARGFV
-2629 QFDPEHTVVRPVS
+2629 EFDPEHTVIRPVPD
-2642 ESGDWQVTRKAG
+2642 SGDWQVTRKAG

-2663 KLSRTVGAQIPT
+2663 KLSRVVGAQIPT
-2675 GFNPTVY
+2675 GFDPTVY
-2682 GLSQDMANS
+2682 GISQDMASS

-2747 LLGRNKPND
+2747 LLGRSKPND

-2776 SYGAMVHPVG
+2776 SYGAMIHPVG

-2797 GVDKIRVGKAE
+2797 GVDKIRLGKAE

-2815 DDLTLEAVIGFGDMA
+2815 DDLTLEAIIGFGDMA
-2830 ATADTAMMRGRGIH
+2830 ATADTSMMRGRGIH

-2849 RPNDRRRLGFL
+2849 RPNDRRRLGFV

-2896 VHTSIPAPGLGAL
+2896 VHSSIPAPGLGAL

-2917 SVLARSL
+2917 SALARSL
-2924 AKLGVGADDIAVI
+2924 ARLGVGADDIAVI

-2961 LGRSAGAPLL
+2961 LGRSEGAPLFV
-2971 IVSQKSLTG
+2971 VSQKSLTG

-2989 QMMGMCQMLRDGV
+2989 QMMGLCQMLRDGV

-3015 LTSSAHFVW
+3015 LASSAHFVW
-3024 VRDTLRLGGKFPLKA
+3024 VRETLRLGEKFPLKA
-3039 GLITSL
+3039 GMLTSL

-3059 QAFVASLKPEQRAD
+3059 QAFIAALDPEQRAD
-3073 YQQRAEARLV
+3073 YQRRAEARLL

-3089 MSAIAG
+3089 VSAIAG
-3095 GAPMYERPAD
+3095 GAPMYERPPD
-3105 RRFGQ
+3105 RRFDHD
-3110 EVSEK
+3110 VPEK

-3123 NAASR
+3123 NPASR
-3128 LGDGDVFAIG
+3128 LGEGEAYEVPAG